1 MPMIKICGV
10 RKAQDALVAAESG
23 ADFIG
28 LVFVPNRRRSLDLES
43 AAHIVEELKVSFSI
57 RPEIVGLFA
66 DQSLE
71 QVNLFV
77 SNCKLDWVQ
86 LCGRESLEY
95 CDAVQTRVFKVIHVP
110 VASHSDED
118 AEILAATI
126 NDYSVSGHMITLDR
140 QECVWQGGTGLSF
153 DWQIASKLS
162 KMGFEFVLAG
172 GLTPSNVGEAIK
184 IVNPWGVDVSS
195 GVETD
200 GTKNAEKIEAFI
212 RQSKIA
218 SL

>member
-10 RKAQDALVAAESG
+10 RKTQDALVAAESG

-43 AAHIVEELKVSFSI
+43 AVQIIEGLRVSFPT

-71 QVNLFV
+71 QVNSFV

-95 CDAVQTRVFKVIHVP
+95 CDAVQARVFKVIHVP
-110 VASHSDED
+110 VESNSDVD
-118 AEILAATI
+118 AQELAASI
-126 NDYSVSGHMITLDR
+126 NDYSGSGHMITLDR
-140 QECVWQGGTGLSF
+140 QEGVLQGGTGLSF

-162 KMGFEFVLAG
+162 KMGFKFVLAG

-184 IVNPWGVDVSS
+184 IVDPWGVDVSS

-200 GTKNAEKIEAFI
+200 GIKNTEKIEAFI

>member
-43 AAHIVEELKVSFSI
+43 AAHIVEELKVSFST
-57 RPEIVGLFA
+57 RTEIVGLFA

-71 QVNLFV
+71 QVNSFV

-95 CDAVQTRVFKVIHVP
+95 CDAVQARVFKVIHVP
-110 VASHSDED
+110 VASNSDVD
-118 AEILAATI
+118 AQELAESI
-126 NDYSVSGHMITLDR
+126 NDYSGSGHMITLDR
-140 QECVWQGGTGLSF
+140 QEGVLQGGTGLSF

-162 KMGFEFVLAG
+162 KMGFKFVLAG

-184 IVNPWGVDVSS
+184 IVDPWGVDVSS

-200 GTKNAEKIEAFI
+200 GIKNTEKIEAFI

>member
-10 RKAQDALVAAESG
+10 RKTQDALVAAESG

-43 AAHIVEELKVSFSI
+43 AVQIIEGLKVSFPT

-71 QVNLFV
+71 QVNSFV

-95 CDAVQTRVFKVIHVP
+95 CDAVQARVFKVIHVP
-110 VASHSDED
+110 VESNSDVD
-118 AEILAATI
+118 AQELAATI
-126 NDYSVSGHMITLDR
+126 NDYSGSGHMITLDR
-140 QECVWQGGTGLSF
+140 QEGVLQGGTGLSF

-162 KMGFEFVLAG
+162 KMGFKFVLAG

-184 IVNPWGVDVSS
+184 IVDPWGVDVSS

-200 GTKNAEKIEAFI
+200 GIKNTEKIEAFI

>member
-1 MPMIKICGV
+1 M
-10 RKAQDALVAAESG
+10 
-23 ADFIG
+23 
-28 LVFVPNRRRSLDLES
+28 
-43 AAHIVEELKVSFSI
+43 
-57 RPEIVGLFA
+57 
-66 DQSLE
+66 
-71 QVNLFV
+71 NLFV

-95 CDAVQTRVFKVIHVP
+95 CDGVQARVFKVIHVP
-110 VASHSDED
+110 VESNSDED
-118 AEILAATI
+118 VEELAATI
-126 NDYSVSGHMITLDR
+126 NDYSGSGHMITLDR
-140 QECVWQGGTGLSF
+140 QEGVLQGGTGLSF

-162 KMGFEFVLAG
+162 KMGFKFVLAG

-200 GTKNAEKIEAFI
+200 GIKNTEKIEAFI

>member
-28 LVFVPNRRRSLDLES
+28 LVFVPNRRRSLGLES
-43 AAHIVEELKVSFSI
+43 AAHIVEELKVSFPI

-77 SNCKLDWVQ
+77 SSCKLDWVQ

-95 CDAVQTRVFKVIHVP
+95 CDAVQARVFKVIHVP
-110 VASHSDED
+110 VESHSDED
-118 AEILAATI
+118 AEGLAATI
-126 NDYSVSGHMITLDR
+126 NDYSGSGLMITLDR
-140 QECVWQGGTGLSF
+140 QEGVLQGGTGLSF

-162 KMGFEFVLAG
+162 KMGFKFVLAG

-184 IVNPWGVDVSS
+184 IVNPWGVDDWS

>member
-43 AAHIVEELKVSFSI
+43 AAHIVEELKVSFPL

-77 SNCKLDWVQ
+77 SSCKLDWVQ

-95 CDAVQTRVFKVIHVP
+95 CDAVQARVFKVIHVP
-110 VASHSDED
+110 VESNSDVD
-118 AEILAATI
+118 AQELAATI
-126 NDYSVSGHMITLDR
+126 NDYSGSGHMITLDR
-140 QECVWQGGTGLSF
+140 QDGVLQGGTGLSF

-162 KMGFEFVLAG
+162 KMGFKFVLAG

>member
-43 AAHIVEELKVSFSI
+43 AAHIVEELKVSFPI

-77 SNCKLDWVQ
+77 SSCKLDWVQ

-95 CDAVQTRVFKVIHVP
+95 CDAVQARVFKVIHVP
-110 VASHSDED
+110 VESNSDVD
-118 AEILAATI
+118 AQELAATI
-126 NDYSVSGHMITLDR
+126 NDYSGSGHMITLDR
-140 QECVWQGGTGLSF
+140 QDGVLQGGTGLSF

-162 KMGFEFVLAG
+162 KMGFKFVLAG

>member
-10 RKAQDALVAAESG
+10 RKAQDALVAAEIG

-43 AAHIVEELKVSFSI
+43 AAHIVEELKISFSI

-95 CDAVQTRVFKVIHVP
+95 CDSVQARVFKVIHVP
-110 VASHSDED
+110 VESHSDED
-118 AEILAATI
+118 AEELAATI
-126 NDYSVSGHMITLDR
+126 NDYS
-140 QECVWQGGTGLSF
+140 LSL
-153 DWQIASKLS
+153 IH
-162 KMGFEFVLAG
+162 
-172 GLTPSNVGEAIK
+172 I
-184 IVNPWGVDVSS
+184 
-195 GVETD
+195 
-200 GTKNAEKIEAFI
+200 
-212 RQSKIA
+212 
-218 SL
+218 

>member
-10 RKAQDALVAAESG
+10 GKAQDALVAAESG

-43 AAHIVEELKVSFSI
+43 AAHIVEELKISFSI

-110 VASHSDED
+110 LESHSDED
-118 AEILAATI
+118 AEGLAATI
-126 NDYSVSGHMITLDR
+126 NDYSGSGHMITLDR
-140 QECVWQGGTGLSF
+140 QEGVLQGGTGLSF
-153 DWQIASKLS
+153 DWQIA
-162 KMGFEFVLAG
+162 
-172 GLTPSNVGEAIK
+172 
-184 IVNPWGVDVSS
+184 
-195 GVETD
+195 
-200 GTKNAEKIEAFI
+200 
-212 RQSKIA
+212 
-218 SL
+218 

>member
-43 AAHIVEELKVSFSI
+43 AAHIVEELKVSFST
-57 RPEIVGLFA
+57 RTEIVGLFA

-71 QVNLFV
+71 QVNSFV
-77 SNCKLDWVQ
+77 SSCKLDWVQ

-95 CDAVQTRVFKVIHVP
+95 CDAVQARVFKVIHVP
-110 VASHSDED
+110 VESNSDVD
-118 AEILAATI
+118 AQELAATI
-126 NDYSVSGHMITLDR
+126 NDYSGSGHMITLDR
-140 QECVWQGGTGLSF
+140 QEGVLQGGTGLSF

-162 KMGFEFVLAG
+162 KMGFKFVLAG

-200 GTKNAEKIEAFI
+200 GIKNAGKIEAFI